1 MRVGFVIWGLFTAKG
16 GLERV
21 GCNLAH
27 AMLARGH
34 KVVIFHLE
42 TQTASTHPMYPLDP
56 SITLVPLNFHSA
68 HPEQEVRSRI
78 LAARLDV
85 FCGLFSWDALLWFP
99 AILNNTGIPFLISE
113 HSNPDI
119 IEHERWNR
127 YEHLA
132 CLAGADSIHVLLES
146 FKQKFPAFLR
156 DRIEVIPNPAEP
168 PCTVNWERENNP
180 VKTIL
185 AVGKL
190 IDDIKQFSLLIQ
202 AFALLSVKFPD
213 WRVSICG
220 DGGDKAAYR
229 SLIAE
234 FDLDDRISLHGNI
247 DAIDS
252 FYATSHIFCIPSR
265 YEGFGLVTTE
275 AQRHALPVVGFAQCS
290 GTNEI
295 VLHGK
300 SGILADDMSPESLAA
315 GLGVLMKNAPLRKS
329 MGLHGQQSLERY
341 APTTVY
347 NQWENLLLR
356 TAARKNSTVLACPP
370 LSEEAR
376 INRAL
381 EEILSREHP
390 FVRPCCESADREII
404 RLRHILQTMT
414 TKEHV

>member
-1 MRVGFVIWGLFTAKG
+1 MRVGFLIWGLCTAKG

-34 KVVIFHLE
+34 EVVIFHLD
-42 TQTASTHPMYPLDP
+42 TQSDSAQPMYPLDP
-56 SITLVPLNFHSA
+56 SITLVPLNFNSA
-68 HPEQEVRSRI
+68 HPVRKVRSHI
-78 LAARLDV
+78 LAAGLDI

-99 AILNNTGIPFLISE
+99 PILNNTGIPFLISE

-132 CLAGADSIHVLLES
+132 CLASADTVHVLLES

-156 DRIEVIPNPAEP
+156 NRMEVIPNPAEP
-168 PCTVNWERENNP
+168 PCAVNWERENNP

-185 AVGKL
+185 AVGRL
-190 IDDIKQFSLLIQ
+190 IDNVKQFSLLIQ
-202 AFALLSVKFPD
+202 AFALISGKFSD

-234 FDLDDRISLHGNI
+234 HGMDDRISLHGNI
-247 DAIDS
+247 DSIDS
-252 FYATSHIFCIPSR
+252 FYAGSHIFCIPSR

-275 AQRHALPVVGFAQCS
+275 AQRHALPVVGFARCS

-300 SGILADDMSPESLAA
+300 SGILAEDMTPESLAA

-329 MGLHGQQSLERY
+329 MGLHGQQSLKRY

-347 NQWENLLLR
+347 EKWETLLLR
-356 TAARKNSTVLACPP
+356 TATRKNNTVLACPP

-376 INRAL
+376 IKRAL
-381 EEILSREHP
+381 EEIVSRKHP
-390 FVRPCCESADREII
+390 FVRPGCESADREIL

-414 TKEHV
+414 KKG